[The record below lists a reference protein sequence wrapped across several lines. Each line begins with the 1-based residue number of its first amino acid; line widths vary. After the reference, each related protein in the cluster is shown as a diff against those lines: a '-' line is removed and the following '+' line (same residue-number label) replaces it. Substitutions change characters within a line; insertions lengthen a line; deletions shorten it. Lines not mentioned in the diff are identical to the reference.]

1 MMLYPIGRSLDFLV
15 EGNRV
20 IEPSSKGAV
29 QRFNKSFE
37 LLEPLPEKAQKI
49 LAVLGADGVASEA
62 VRIANCVKSNV
73 SYWKDRFIKAGALR
87 LKVDGI
93 VKYYEL
99 TPYSSKL
106 LTGRFYSVS
115 VAVWIEKN
123 WGNLGIGES
132 SEF

>member
-62 VRIANCVKSNV
+62 VGSPNA
-73 SYWKDRFIKAGALR
+73 
-87 LKVDGI
+87 
-93 VKYYEL
+93 
-99 TPYSSKL
+99 
-106 LTGRFYSVS
+106 
-115 VAVWIEKN
+115 
-123 WGNLGIGES
+123 
-132 SEF
+132 